1 MNLFDILG
9 PVMVGPS
16 SSHTA
21 GAVRIG
27 YISGKLLQDHVVKA
41 EILLH
46 GSFATTGIG
55 HGTDKALIAGL
66 LGMRPDDIRIPDS
79 FFLAKK
85 DGMEFSFSTITL
97 KDAHP
102 NTAVLRLTGE
112 HGRKIAVVTDSNS
125 GITQAQAK
133 EMGVAVLPMPFMID
147 GETYYEDITLTREQ
161 FYQRLKDNADIATS
175 QPTPDSILKMW
186 DKLLKEYDQI
196 IHIPMS
202 SGLSGSCS
210 TAMMLAGE
218 DEYEGKVFVVDNRR
232 ISVTQYQSVKDAQM
246 LAAMGM
252 DGTQIKKRLEETAAD
267 SVIFITVDT
276 LKYLKK
282 GGRITPAA
290 AALGTLLKIK
300 PVLIILGEKL
310 DSFAKARTMKQ
321 AKTMMMNA
329 IQKELDGRLHDSEC
343 RNCHLAI
350 AHTDNEEAALEFK
363 KEVEERFPNAD
374 VYMAPLSLSIACHIG
389 PGSLAVTA
397 TRKME
402 EEHEKN

>member
-1 MNLFDILG
+1 M
-9 PVMVGPS
+9 
-16 SSHTA
+16 
-21 GAVRIG
+21 
-27 YISGKLLQDHVVKA
+27 
-41 EILLH
+41 
-46 GSFATTGIG
+46 
-55 HGTDKALIAGL
+55 
-66 LGMRPDDIRIPDS
+66 
-79 FFLAKK
+79 
-85 DGMEFSFSTITL
+85 
-97 KDAHP
+97 
-102 NTAVLRLTGE
+102 
-112 HGRKIAVVTDSNS
+112 KIAVVTDSNS

-232 ISVTQYQSVKDAQM
+232 ISVTQYQSVKDVQM

-374 VYMAPLSLSIACHIG
+374 VYMAPLSLSISCHIG

>member
-1 MNLFDILG
+1 M
-9 PVMVGPS
+9 
-16 SSHTA
+16 
-21 GAVRIG
+21 
-27 YISGKLLQDHVVKA
+27 
-41 EILLH
+41 
-46 GSFATTGIG
+46 
-55 HGTDKALIAGL
+55 
-66 LGMRPDDIRIPDS
+66 
-79 FFLAKK
+79 
-85 DGMEFSFSTITL
+85 
-97 KDAHP
+97 
-102 NTAVLRLTGE
+102 
-112 HGRKIAVVTDSNS
+112 KIAVVTDSNS

-329 IQKELDGRLHDSEC
+329 IQKELDERLHDSEC

>member
-1 MNLFDILG
+1 M
-9 PVMVGPS
+9 
-16 SSHTA
+16 
-21 GAVRIG
+21 
-27 YISGKLLQDHVVKA
+27 
-41 EILLH
+41 
-46 GSFATTGIG
+46 
-55 HGTDKALIAGL
+55 
-66 LGMRPDDIRIPDS
+66 
-79 FFLAKK
+79 
-85 DGMEFSFSTITL
+85 
-97 KDAHP
+97 
-102 NTAVLRLTGE
+102 
-112 HGRKIAVVTDSNS
+112 KIAVVADSNS

-389 PGSLAVTA
+389 PGSLALTA

>member
-1 MNLFDILG
+1 M
-9 PVMVGPS
+9 
-16 SSHTA
+16 
-21 GAVRIG
+21 
-27 YISGKLLQDHVVKA
+27 
-41 EILLH
+41 
-46 GSFATTGIG
+46 
-55 HGTDKALIAGL
+55 
-66 LGMRPDDIRIPDS
+66 
-79 FFLAKK
+79 
-85 DGMEFSFSTITL
+85 
-97 KDAHP
+97 
-102 NTAVLRLTGE
+102 
-112 HGRKIAVVTDSNS
+112 KIAVVTDSNS

-161 FYQRLKDNADIATS
+161 FYQRLKGNADIATS

-282 GGRITPAA
+282 GGRITSAA

>member
-1 MNLFDILG
+1 M
-9 PVMVGPS
+9 
-16 SSHTA
+16 
-21 GAVRIG
+21 
-27 YISGKLLQDHVVKA
+27 
-41 EILLH
+41 
-46 GSFATTGIG
+46 
-55 HGTDKALIAGL
+55 
-66 LGMRPDDIRIPDS
+66 
-79 FFLAKK
+79 
-85 DGMEFSFSTITL
+85 
-97 KDAHP
+97 
-102 NTAVLRLTGE
+102 
-112 HGRKIAVVTDSNS
+112 KIAVVTDSNS

-161 FYQRLKDNADIATS
+161 FYQRLRDNADIATS

-218 DEYEGKVFVVDNRR
+218 DEYEGKVFVLDNRR

>member
-1 MNLFDILG
+1 M
-9 PVMVGPS
+9 
-16 SSHTA
+16 
-21 GAVRIG
+21 
-27 YISGKLLQDHVVKA
+27 
-41 EILLH
+41 
-46 GSFATTGIG
+46 
-55 HGTDKALIAGL
+55 
-66 LGMRPDDIRIPDS
+66 
-79 FFLAKK
+79 
-85 DGMEFSFSTITL
+85 
-97 KDAHP
+97 
-102 NTAVLRLTGE
+102 
-112 HGRKIAVVTDSNS
+112 KIAVVTDSNS

-210 TAMMLAGE
+210 TAMMRAGE

-252 DGTQIKKRLEETAAD
+252 DGTQIKKRLEKTAAD

>member
-1 MNLFDILG
+1 
-9 PVMVGPS
+9 
-16 SSHTA
+16 
-21 GAVRIG
+21 
-27 YISGKLLQDHVVKA
+27 
-41 EILLH
+41 
-46 GSFATTGIG
+46 
-55 HGTDKALIAGL
+55 
-66 LGMRPDDIRIPDS
+66 MR
-79 FFLAKK
+79 
-85 DGMEFSFSTITL
+85 
-97 KDAHP
+97 
-102 NTAVLRLTGE
+102 
-112 HGRKIAVVTDSNS
+112 IAVVTDSNS

-133 EMGVAVLPMPFMID
+133 EMGITVLPMPFMID

>member
-1 MNLFDILG
+1 M
-9 PVMVGPS
+9 
-16 SSHTA
+16 
-21 GAVRIG
+21 
-27 YISGKLLQDHVVKA
+27 
-41 EILLH
+41 
-46 GSFATTGIG
+46 
-55 HGTDKALIAGL
+55 
-66 LGMRPDDIRIPDS
+66 
-79 FFLAKK
+79 
-85 DGMEFSFSTITL
+85 
-97 KDAHP
+97 
-102 NTAVLRLTGE
+102 
-112 HGRKIAVVTDSNS
+112 KIAVVTDSNS

-290 AALGTLLKIK
+290 AALGTLLRIK
-300 PVLIILGEKL
+300 PMLIIVGEKL

>member
-1 MNLFDILG
+1 M
-9 PVMVGPS
+9 
-16 SSHTA
+16 
-21 GAVRIG
+21 
-27 YISGKLLQDHVVKA
+27 
-41 EILLH
+41 
-46 GSFATTGIG
+46 
-55 HGTDKALIAGL
+55 
-66 LGMRPDDIRIPDS
+66 
-79 FFLAKK
+79 
-85 DGMEFSFSTITL
+85 
-97 KDAHP
+97 
-102 NTAVLRLTGE
+102 
-112 HGRKIAVVTDSNS
+112 KIAVVTDSNS
-125 GITQAQAK
+125 GITQIQAK
-133 EMGVAVLPMPFMID
+133 EMGITVLPMPFMID
-147 GETYYEDITLTREQ
+147 GETYYEDITLTQEQ
-161 FYQRLKDNADIATS
+161 FYQKLKDNSDISTS
-175 QPTPDSILKMW
+175 QPTPDSIMKMW
-186 DKLLKEYDQI
+186 DELLKEYDQI
-196 IHIPMS
+196 VHIPMS

-246 LAAMGM
+246 LAGMGM
-252 DGTQIKKRLEETAAD
+252 DGAQIRKRLEETAAD

-290 AALGTLLKIK
+290 AALGTLLRIK

-329 IQKELDGRLHDSEC
+329 IQKELDERLHDSGC
-343 RNCHLAI
+343 KDCHLAI
-350 AHTDNEEAALEFK
+350 AHTDNEEAALEFQ
-363 KEVEERFPNAD
+363 KEVKERFPDAD

>member
-1 MNLFDILG
+1 M
-9 PVMVGPS
+9 
-16 SSHTA
+16 
-21 GAVRIG
+21 
-27 YISGKLLQDHVVKA
+27 
-41 EILLH
+41 
-46 GSFATTGIG
+46 
-55 HGTDKALIAGL
+55 
-66 LGMRPDDIRIPDS
+66 
-79 FFLAKK
+79 
-85 DGMEFSFSTITL
+85 
-97 KDAHP
+97 
-102 NTAVLRLTGE
+102 
-112 HGRKIAVVTDSNS
+112 KIAVVTDSNS

-389 PGSLAVTA
+389 PGSLALTA

>member
-1 MNLFDILG
+1 M
-9 PVMVGPS
+9 
-16 SSHTA
+16 
-21 GAVRIG
+21 
-27 YISGKLLQDHVVKA
+27 
-41 EILLH
+41 
-46 GSFATTGIG
+46 
-55 HGTDKALIAGL
+55 
-66 LGMRPDDIRIPDS
+66 
-79 FFLAKK
+79 
-85 DGMEFSFSTITL
+85 
-97 KDAHP
+97 
-102 NTAVLRLTGE
+102 
-112 HGRKIAVVTDSNS
+112 KIAVVTDSNS

-147 GETYYEDITLTREQ
+147 GETYYEDITLTQEQ

-329 IQKELDGRLHDSEC
+329 IQKELDERLHDSEC

>member
-1 MNLFDILG
+1 M
-9 PVMVGPS
+9 
-16 SSHTA
+16 
-21 GAVRIG
+21 
-27 YISGKLLQDHVVKA
+27 
-41 EILLH
+41 
-46 GSFATTGIG
+46 
-55 HGTDKALIAGL
+55 
-66 LGMRPDDIRIPDS
+66 
-79 FFLAKK
+79 
-85 DGMEFSFSTITL
+85 
-97 KDAHP
+97 
-102 NTAVLRLTGE
+102 
-112 HGRKIAVVTDSNS
+112 KIAVVTDSNS

-218 DEYEGKVFVVDNRR
+218 DEYEGKVFFVDNRR

-282 GGRITPAA
+282 GGRITLAA

>member
-1 MNLFDILG
+1 M
-9 PVMVGPS
+9 
-16 SSHTA
+16 
-21 GAVRIG
+21 
-27 YISGKLLQDHVVKA
+27 
-41 EILLH
+41 
-46 GSFATTGIG
+46 
-55 HGTDKALIAGL
+55 
-66 LGMRPDDIRIPDS
+66 
-79 FFLAKK
+79 
-85 DGMEFSFSTITL
+85 
-97 KDAHP
+97 
-102 NTAVLRLTGE
+102 
-112 HGRKIAVVTDSNS
+112 KIAVVTDSNS

-147 GETYYEDITLTREQ
+147 GETYYEDITLTQEQ

-350 AHTDNEEAALEFK
+350 AHTDNEEVALEFK

>member
-1 MNLFDILG
+1 M
-9 PVMVGPS
+9 
-16 SSHTA
+16 
-21 GAVRIG
+21 
-27 YISGKLLQDHVVKA
+27 
-41 EILLH
+41 
-46 GSFATTGIG
+46 
-55 HGTDKALIAGL
+55 
-66 LGMRPDDIRIPDS
+66 
-79 FFLAKK
+79 
-85 DGMEFSFSTITL
+85 
-97 KDAHP
+97 
-102 NTAVLRLTGE
+102 
-112 HGRKIAVVTDSNS
+112 KIAVVTDSNS

-147 GETYYEDITLTREQ
+147 GETYYEDITLTQEQ

>member
-1 MNLFDILG
+1 M
-9 PVMVGPS
+9 
-16 SSHTA
+16 
-21 GAVRIG
+21 
-27 YISGKLLQDHVVKA
+27 
-41 EILLH
+41 
-46 GSFATTGIG
+46 
-55 HGTDKALIAGL
+55 
-66 LGMRPDDIRIPDS
+66 
-79 FFLAKK
+79 
-85 DGMEFSFSTITL
+85 
-97 KDAHP
+97 
-102 NTAVLRLTGE
+102 
-112 HGRKIAVVTDSNS
+112 KIAVVTDSNS
-125 GITQAQAK
+125 GITQIQAK
-133 EMGVAVLPMPFMID
+133 EMGITVLPMPFMID
-147 GETYYEDITLTREQ
+147 GETYYEDITLTQEQ
-161 FYQRLKDNADIATS
+161 FYQKLKDNSDISTS
-175 QPTPDSILKMW
+175 QPTPDSIMKMW
-186 DKLLKEYDQI
+186 DELLKEYDQI
-196 IHIPMS
+196 VHIPMS

-252 DGTQIKKRLEETAAD
+252 DGAQIRKRLEETAAD

-290 AALGTLLKIK
+290 AALGTLLRIK

-329 IQKELDGRLHDSEC
+329 IQKELDERLHDSGC
-343 RNCHLAI
+343 KDCHLAI
-350 AHTDNEEAALEFK
+350 AHTDNEEAALEFQ
-363 KEVEERFPNAD
+363 KEVKERFSDAD

>member
-1 MNLFDILG
+1 M
-9 PVMVGPS
+9 
-16 SSHTA
+16 
-21 GAVRIG
+21 
-27 YISGKLLQDHVVKA
+27 
-41 EILLH
+41 
-46 GSFATTGIG
+46 
-55 HGTDKALIAGL
+55 
-66 LGMRPDDIRIPDS
+66 
-79 FFLAKK
+79 
-85 DGMEFSFSTITL
+85 
-97 KDAHP
+97 
-102 NTAVLRLTGE
+102 
-112 HGRKIAVVTDSNS
+112 KIAVVTDSNS

-252 DGTQIKKRLEETAAD
+252 DGTQIRKCLEETAAD